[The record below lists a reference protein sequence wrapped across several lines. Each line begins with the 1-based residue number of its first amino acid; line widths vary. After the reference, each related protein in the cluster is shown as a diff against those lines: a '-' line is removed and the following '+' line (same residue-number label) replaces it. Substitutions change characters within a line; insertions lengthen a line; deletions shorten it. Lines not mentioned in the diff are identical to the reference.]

1 MLYFLVIIIPFAA
14 YMAYLIHQNNQ
25 LKKEYLEVIQGLK
38 KNSESLLLEDTSLLD
53 ELQKNYVVSTNAI
66 KKAENYLTAL
76 EDLVKIQKQQVISN
90 AFKPKSYKLSILKKR
105 LQKLNKE
112 IKTTQVTQNTLA

>member
-38 KNSESLLLEDTSLLD
+38 KNSESLLIEDKSLLD
-53 ELQKNYVVSTNAI
+53 DLQKNYVVSSNAI

-90 AFKPKSYKLSILKKR
+90 AFKPKSYKLSVLKKR
-105 LQKLNKE
+105 LLKLSEAIRK
-112 IKTTQVTQNTLA
+112 TQVTHSSLV